1 MSKLGSI
8 LGKDLTLYLLLKSY
22 TKRLSWCVAMF
33 HESLVS
39 IGKSKAVA
47 GLKHT
52 VSLYLWAY
60 SIHNQRKMEGR
71 SFLFLFYKE
80 VFQPWPDNSP
90 FTNYKIKLIPITF
103 FFFFFLIWDIIWI
116 LLLNLMISW
125 NCIHLVQSSHQ
136 FRVLQASQG
145 CLWTNQF
152 SKMKWLMGA
161 WLS

>member
-80 VFQPWPDNSP
+80 VFQPWPDNRP

-103 FFFFFLIWDIIWI
+103 FFFLLSNLRYYMDPITKSNDFVKLHTLRSIKPPIPSIASKPRLFMNQSI
-116 LLLNLMISW
+116 L
-125 NCIHLVQSSHQ
+125 
-136 FRVLQASQG
+136 
-145 CLWTNQF
+145 
-152 SKMKWLMGA
+152 
-161 WLS
+161 